1 MFIHE
6 VKKAYENNQ
15 LSSMKNI
22 MLKRQMERI
31 QRLEMIY
38 VVILI
43 IISISIPFIVAQTS
57 MITTEKYQLK
67 VSEVKSLIQDEEALL
82 TVEDN
87 TALLKTM
94 KSNAGKY
101 YKLQFINVNE
111 KYPEYFFYTAQ
122 EHVHFSSP
130 FDAAV
135 IHDVVND
142 KYYFWPSE
150 EIITETSVITSSLDN
165 QNQMSEELLYNI
177 NTEHQEMLSGS
188 PDEVYNKVYNY
199 LETYGFGNRGED
211 KTQEM
216 VNKDNVATIL
226 FSLLMLLPGGT
237 FVMLMGGFVY
247 ALIDETIGKL
257 IKPVGIMDSMIYKYF
272 EKKKQLI

>member
-1 MFIHE
+1 MFIKE

-15 LSSMKNI
+15 LSSVKNI
-22 MLKRQMERI
+22 MFKRQMERI

-43 IISISIPFIVAQTS
+43 IIAISIPFIVAQTS
-57 MITTEKYQLK
+57 MLTTEKYQLK
-67 VSEVKSLIQDEEALL
+67 ASEVKSLIQDEEALL

-94 KSNAGKY
+94 KSKAGKY

-122 EHVHFSSP
+122 EHIHFSSP

-150 EIITETSVITSSLDN
+150 EIITETAAITSSLDN
-165 QNQMSEELLYNI
+165 QNQMSEESFYNI

-188 PDEVYNKVYNY
+188 PDEVYDKVYNY
-199 LETYGFGNRGED
+199 LETYGFGNRGEE
-211 KTQEM
+211 KAQEM

-226 FSLLMLLPGGT
+226 FSLLTLLPGGT

-257 IKPVGIMDSMIYKYF
+257 IKPVGIMDSLIYKYF
-272 EKKKQLI
+272 EKKSS